1 MCNGTGCCKSGCTW
15 VFVVKILLI
24 VGGINWGLY
33 GIGMLLGSNWNVL
46 NLLLGSLP
54 VVEAI
59 VYILVGVAA
68 VMEIFGC
75 KCKKCVDACASCG
88 SDNKTEGAM

>member
-88 SDNKTEGAM
+88 ADNKTEGAM